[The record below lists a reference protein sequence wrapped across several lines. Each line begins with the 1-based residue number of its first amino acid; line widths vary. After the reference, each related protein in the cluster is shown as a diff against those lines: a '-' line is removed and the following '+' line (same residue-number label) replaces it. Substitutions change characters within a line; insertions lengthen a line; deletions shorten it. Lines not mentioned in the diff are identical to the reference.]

1 MTQSQQ
7 LLKEIQHETVLT
19 MNGTSLEDVVGK
31 LFQAMRKQLFHDFG
45 KPIIHREAKEVYF
58 ENVKTHKTTE
68 KFMFLFWPRE
78 KVSYEITARIVVS
91 VKYLDVT
98 KEEL

>member
-45 KPIIHREAKEVYF
+45 KPIIHMERCV
-58 ENVKTHKTTE
+58 
-68 KFMFLFWPRE
+68 
-78 KVSYEITARIVVS
+78 
-91 VKYLDVT
+91 
-98 KEEL
+98 